1 MAAAHKPLVL
11 MRRAAGPATALIII
25 AYFLGAAVIG
35 DNGVLSW
42 GEYRHAKA
50 ERQARVDHLKGEQ
63 ARLVHRARLLDP
75 NSTDPDLAEEITRR
89 DLGVVRPD
97 EVVVP
102 LD

>member
-1 MAAAHKPLVL
+1 MPAAQKPLAL
-11 MRRAAGPATALIII
+11 MRRAAGPALALIII

-42 GEYRHAKA
+42 GEYRAAKT
-50 ERQARVDHLKGEQ
+50 ERQAQLVRLQEEH
-63 ARLVHRARLLDP
+63 ARLAHRAQLLDP
-75 NSTDPDLAEEITRR
+75 LHTDPDLAEEMTRR
-89 DLGVVRPD
+89 ELGVVRSD